1 MTQPKEIGEVPPI
14 EIYTIVKPEKDPVQ
28 EQDSKNE
35 DDEFR
40 RIEREQKEKEKIK
53 DKFLVTWP

>member
-1 MTQPKEIGEVPPI
+1 MILKGVEET
-14 EIYTIVKPEKDPVQ
+14 EKDPVQ

-40 RIEREQKEKEKIK
+40 RVEREQEQKKYKEPSAAI
-53 DKFLVTWP
+53 WP

>member
-1 MTQPKEIGEVPPI
+1 MTKKEH
-14 EIYTIVKPEKDPVQ
+14 DPVQ

-35 DDEFR
+35 DDEFK